1 MNPSRLLPLFALC
14 ASCASSNE
22 LEPDPLSYHLAVL
35 PIETATIGRVTPG
48 EHPGGETELVL
59 ELAGEEVH
67 VAVAEALEEYCFT
80 EVTLLTADGP
90 TEAMVSATSREQQ
103 IVRRAREAQ
112 ADLVLELSLRYEPSV
127 YRDTN
132 SSFWLNFPL
141 FLFAGPTNWFISDN
155 TYYAD
160 VELTSSLYD
169 ARSLE
174 AGLSLDDPAARILTV
189 SSKFSGVALDFIDRA
204 DGATDYALGII
215 IPSGFL
221 ARENDEALLELKEE
235 ILTALCDQTVQ
246 GLQSRRNDLVRA
258 EYVAPFYIEPAEVS
272 LTRLSESQL
281 SVSGLA
287 QLQQDG
293 HVDRLTAVR
302 MSAGKDE
309 VSAHLGED
317 QAGAVGH
324 DAISFEAVVD
334 LADGED
340 HVRIVVSGGGRD
352 YYERSY
358 TFAVPAVEER

>member
-1 MNPSRLLPLFALC
+1 MSLKQLLPLLAFC

-22 LEPDPLSYHLAVL
+22 LERDPLSYHLAII
-35 PIETATIGRVTPG
+35 PIETATLGRVTPG

-67 VAVAEALEEYCFT
+67 VAISEAMKEYCFT
-80 EVTLLTADGP
+80 EVTLLATDGP
-90 TEAMVSATSREQQ
+90 TEAVVSPMSREQQ

-112 ADLVLELSLRYEPSV
+112 ADLVLELSLRYEPSI

-160 VELTSSLYD
+160 VELTSSIYD

-246 GLQSRRNDLVRA
+246 GLQSRRDDLVRA
-258 EYVAPFYIEPAEVS
+258 EYVAPFFVEPAEVS
-272 LTRLSESQL
+272 VTRLSDTQAR
-281 SVSGLA
+281 VSGRV
-287 QLQQDG
+287 QLRQDG
-293 HVDRLTAVR
+293 HVERLTGVR
-302 MSAGKDE
+302 LNAG
-309 VSAHLGED
+309 D
-317 QAGAVGH
+317 QDVNAALRVNEPGTSGH
-324 DAISFEAVVD
+324 DAIPFEAVVE
-334 LADGED
+334 LGEGED
-340 HVRIVVSGGGRD
+340 NVRIVVSGGGRD

-358 TFAVPAVEER
+358 TFAIPAAEER